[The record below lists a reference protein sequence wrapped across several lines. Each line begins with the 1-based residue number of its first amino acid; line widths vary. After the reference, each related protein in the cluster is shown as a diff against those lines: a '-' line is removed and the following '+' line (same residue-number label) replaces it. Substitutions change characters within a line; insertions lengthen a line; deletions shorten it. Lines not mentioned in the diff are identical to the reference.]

1 MKYTTWF
8 SRFPEHLV
16 TPPPKLVDV
25 VFVCSGQDMFGW
37 IVFQWKPE
45 MPGGSNA
52 TKRIQICS

>member
-52 TKRIQICS
+52 TKRI